1 MAMLRR
7 CSHGARAPWEIRAS
21 SAVVL
26 PSQFRRLRMD
36 VGTTGVVS
44 RLRLLRAVGW
54 TKQLAGMR
62 DMSFRLGVMALVA
75 AGIAN
80 AAEVGRQGVPDLA
93 KSSGPGLGAS
103 KALVAEPFDLKEVRL
118 LDGPFRDAML
128 RDKAYLLSLD
138 PDRLLVPFYV
148 NYGLPTSVRPYGG
161 WEEPNCEVRG
171 HCLGHYLSACA
182 LMYASTGDEEL
193 RARTARIVTALAKC
207 QAAAVSRGFHTNY
220 LAAFPE
226 SFLDRVETG
235 KPVWVPWYTLHKIYA
250 GLLDT
255 YRVCGNQEALDVL
268 QKAVDWVRFRVDHL
282 SEKQMQAALETE
294 HGGMVEVLAN
304 LYAVTGNPEHL
315 RLARA
320 FEHHRVFD
328 PLGRREDRLD
338 GLHANT
344 QIPKLIGVAREYEVT
359 GDGRY
364 RDIAEYFWERVAL
377 RRSYVIGGHSDHE
390 HFFPISD
397 FGKHVGPETAETCN
411 TYNLLKLTRHLF
423 GWNPNEGTMNF
434 YERALYNHILA
445 SQDPERGMFV
455 YLMSL
460 KPGHFK
466 TYSEPEDSFW
476 CCVGTGMENHAK
488 YGDTI
493 YSRGKDALYVNLF
506 IASELNW
513 KERGLVV
520 RQETRF
526 PESDEV
532 RLSLKC
538 AQPITGTVKIR
549 YPRWV
554 AGPMTV
560 AVNGERQ
567 PVNGLPGAY
576 VGVTRE
582 WRDGDRIE
590 LRVPMGLRCEK
601 LPGEEGV
608 VALLYGPIVLAG
620 ELGTNGVPRDYAKGQ
635 LDLVRVASPEVP
647 VFVGNV
653 KELLEQTRPVPGQA
667 LRFRTHGIGHPEDV
681 TLAPFYQVHHQRYAV
696 YWRLLSR
703 AGWDDYQAK
712 KAVAEQRRQE
722 LAARTVD
729 RVIIGD
735 APSEAEHQFKGEK
748 TDSGNYGER
757 TWRHAVEGGWFSYRL
772 KPGSGEPVALVCT
785 YFGDDAGPRVF
796 DIMVEGEKVAT
807 QKLERNRPGEFFEV
821 EYPLAASLI
830 QEKATITVRFQGHPG
845 NFAGGVFGC
854 AIRKQGRSS
863 TSQ

>member
-1 MAMLRR
+1 MRN
-7 CSHGARAPWEIRAS
+7 S
-21 SAVVL
+21 SFGL
-26 PSQFRRLRMD
+26 C
-36 VGTTGVVS
+36 
-44 RLRLLRAVGW
+44 
-54 TKQLAGMR
+54 
-62 DMSFRLGVMALVA
+62 VMALVA
-75 AGIAN
+75 VG
-80 AAEVGRQGVPDLA
+80 AASASEVGPNGGPDHA
-93 KSSGPGLGAS
+93 QPATVRVGTPPP
-103 KALVAEPFDLKEVRL
+103 LVAQPFDLKEVRL

-128 RDKAYLLSLD
+128 RDQAYLLSLD
-138 PDRLLVPFYV
+138 PDRLLVPFCV
-148 NYGLPTSVRPYGG
+148 NYGLPTSARPYGG

-182 LMYASTGDEEL
+182 MMYASTGEEEL
-193 RARTARIVTALAKC
+193 RARTTRIVAELAKC
-207 QAAAVSRGFHTNY
+207 QAAAASRGFHTDY

-226 SFLDRVETG
+226 SFLDRVESG

-250 GLLDT
+250 GLLDV
-255 YRVCGNQEALDVL
+255 YQICGNQEALQVL
-268 QKAVDWVRFRVDHL
+268 AQAVDWVRLRVDHL
-282 SEKQMQAALETE
+282 TEKQMQASLETE

-328 PLGRREDRLD
+328 PLARREDRLD

-359 GDGRY
+359 GEGRY
-364 RDIAEYFWERVAL
+364 RDIADYFWERVAL
-377 RRSYVIGGHSDHE
+377 RRSFVIGGHSDHE

-411 TYNLLKLTRHLF
+411 TYNMLKLTRHLF
-423 GWNPNEGTMNF
+423 GWDPNGETMDF

-445 SQDPERGMFV
+445 SQDPQRGMFV

-493 YSRGKDALYVNLF
+493 YYRGKDTLYVNLF
-506 IASELNW
+506 IPSELNW
-513 KERGLVV
+513 KEHGLVV
-520 RQETRF
+520 RQETQF
-526 PESDEV
+526 PKSDQV

-538 AQPITGTVKIR
+538 SKPITGTVKIR

-560 AVNGERQ
+560 AVNGEPQ
-567 PVNGLPGAY
+567 PVTGLPGSY
-576 VGVTRE
+576 LGLTRE
-582 WRDGDRIE
+582 WRDGDTIE

-608 VALLYGPIVLAG
+608 VAMLYGPIVLAG

-635 LDLVRVASPEVP
+635 LDLVRVPSPEVP
-647 VFVGNV
+647 VFVGDA
-653 KELLEQTRPVPGQA
+653 KQLIGHTSRVPGQP
-667 LRFRTHGIGHPEDV
+667 LSFRTHDLGRPTDV

-696 YWRLLSR
+696 YWQLLSQM
-703 AGWDDYQAK
+703 GWEDYQVR
-712 KAVAEQRRQE
+712 KAAEERRRQE

-729 RVIIGD
+729 SVKIGD
-735 APSEAEHQFKGEK
+735 AQSESDHQLKGEQ
-748 TDSGNYGER
+748 TGSGDYGER
-757 TWRHAVEGGWFSYRL
+757 TWRHAVEGGWFSYAL
-772 KPGSGEPVALVCT
+772 KAGSDQPVALVCT
-785 YFGDDAGPRVF
+785 YFGDDAGAREF
-796 DIMVEGEKVAT
+796 DIVVEGQKVAT
-807 QKLERNRPGEFFEV
+807 QKLDRNRPGEFFEV
-821 EYPLAASLI
+821 EYPLPSHLI
-830 QEKATITVRFQGHPG
+830 QGKAEITVKFQGHPG

-854 AIRKQGRSS
+854 AIRKQGG
-863 TSQ
+863 